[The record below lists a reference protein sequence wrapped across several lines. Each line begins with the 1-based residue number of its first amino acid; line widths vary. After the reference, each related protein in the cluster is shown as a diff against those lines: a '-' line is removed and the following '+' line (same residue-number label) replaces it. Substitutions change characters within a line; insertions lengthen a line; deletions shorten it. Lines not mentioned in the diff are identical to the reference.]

1 MKKAIGNDNIIDTEH
16 IQDIIEMKIR
26 EKLLKQHPYSIWEGE
41 KDKKWY
47 TYLPDETK
55 SRKKALKK
63 RNSKEEIEDLVVE
76 YWKQII
82 KIESEKSKKYV
93 FQDAYNNWRS
103 VQDQLVKENS
113 VAKYETDF
121 KRFFEGTDFLSM
133 KIEDITEDKIRIFMV
148 QTIERLKLP
157 KETSRKLF
165 GYISNSIFYAR
176 KNLGLESNPLE
187 FLKAKD
193 FYKYCHEKF
202 VPPETKVVS
211 KDKMKLLQEQFYRDH
226 QKMPNY
232 IPTYAVEFACLTGM
246 RVGEIAALRWECI
259 TQEYILIDKSEKS
272 DRTKKRYWIE
282 GTKNNKERLFPMTE
296 EIRKLLFKIKKVET
310 EYGYLCEWVFAN
322 EDGRIHAPLISACIK
337 TKCRQLGIE
346 VKGIHAFRKTLNSNM
361 RCKGVSS
368 TVASTILGH
377 SPQVNERYYTFDV
390 MDMDEKAKL
399 LEEINLQTVVV

>member
-1 MKKAIGNDNIIDTEH
+1 MKK
-16 IQDIIEMKIR
+16 R
-26 EKLLKQHPYSIWEGE
+26 KLFLEQHPYSIWEGE

-47 TYLPDETK
+47 TYLPDDTK
-55 SRKKALKK
+55 TRKKALKK
-63 RNSKEEIEDLVVE
+63 RNSKEEIEDLIVE
-76 YWKQII
+76 YWKQI
-82 KIESEKSKKYV
+82 EKENAVKNKKYI
-93 FQDAYNNWRS
+93 FLDAYNNWRS

-121 KRFFEGTDFLSM
+121 KRFFDGTEFISM
-133 KIEDITEDKIRIFMV
+133 KIEDITEDEIRIFMV
-148 QTIERLKLP
+148 KTIERLQLP
-157 KETSRKLF
+157 KETIRKLF
-165 GYISNSIFYAR
+165 GYIKNSIFYAR
-176 KNLGLESNPLE
+176 KNLGLEGNPVE

-193 FYKYCHEKF
+193 FYNYCHERF
-202 VPPETKVVS
+202 VPPEKKVVS
-211 KDKMKLLQEQFYRDH
+211 KDNMKLLQERFYKDH

-246 RVGEIAALRWECI
+246 RVGEIAALKWECI
-259 TQEYILIDKSEKS
+259 TDKYILIDKSEKS
-272 DRTKKRYWIE
+272 DRTKKKYWIE

-296 EIRKLLFKIKKVET
+296 EIKKLLNKIKKVEM

-322 EDGRIHAPLISACIK
+322 ENGRIHSTLISSCIK

-390 MDMDEKAKL
+390 MDMEEKSKL
-399 LEEINLQTVVV
+399 LEEINLQTIVG

>member
-1 MKKAIGNDNIIDTEH
+1 MKKAIENDNIIDTEH
-16 IQDIIEMKIR
+16 IQEIIEMKIR
-26 EKLLKQHPYSIWEGE
+26 EKLLKQHPYSIWEGK

-76 YWKQII
+76 YWKKII
-82 KIESEKSKKYV
+82 KIESEKNKKYV

-103 VQDQLVKENS
+103 VQDQIVKENS

-133 KIEDITEDKIRIFMV
+133 NIEDITEDKIRIFMV
-148 QTIERLKLP
+148 QTIECLKLP

-211 KDKMKLLQEQFYRDH
+211 KEKMKLLQEQFYRDH
-226 QKMPNY
+226 QNMPNY

-259 TQEYILIDKSEKS
+259 TKDYILIDKSEKS

-296 EIRKLLFKIKKVET
+296 EIRKLLFKIKKIET

-322 EDGRIHAPLISACIK
+322 ENGRIHAPLISSCIK

-390 MDMDEKAKL
+390 MDMEEKSKM
-399 LEEINLQTVVV
+399 LEEINLQTVAV